1 MNQSNNYEN
10 LRFDN
15 DQLRREN
22 NELAKT
28 FNIDFE
34 KKLMSFEESYRQ
46 INYKKEETDKVKSK
60 YLL

>member
-1 MNQSNNYEN
+1 VNQSNNYEN